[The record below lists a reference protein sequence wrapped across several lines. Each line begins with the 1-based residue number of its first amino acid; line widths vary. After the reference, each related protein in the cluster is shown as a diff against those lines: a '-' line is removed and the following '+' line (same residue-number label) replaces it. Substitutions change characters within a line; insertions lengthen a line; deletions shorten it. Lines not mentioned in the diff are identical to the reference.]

1 MTGNFEAP
9 SEREKE
15 TLRLLLQGYDA
26 KSIANDLG
34 ISVHTVNERLRAS
47 RRKFQVSSSREAARL
62 LARSEQENPK
72 SVVDKQMRV
81 AGNPEDV
88 NKVRRR
94 HAGLGAERLIV
105 LGIGGTLIMSL
116 ILATAM
122 LAWVASGDTKPGPLP
137 NWSTATTAIGRPP
150 PTNTVRLDGNRF
162 LWNGEVTSEAN
173 IRLFLGAVVQLHPQ
187 PLLILS
193 YSAQTSPKR
202 VQRARLLIEEVV
214 QCSPDTCLEVTLPP
228 A

>member
-1 MTGNFEAP
+1 MTGILEAL

-26 KSIANDLG
+26 KSIANNLG

-47 RRKFQVSSSREAARL
+47 RRKLEVSSSREAARL
-62 LARSEQENPK
+62 LAMSEQEAPK

-81 AGNPEDV
+81 AGDPEDV
-88 NKVRRR
+88 NKDRRR
-94 HAGLGAERLIV
+94 NERLGAQDLIV
-105 LGIGGTLIMSL
+105 LAIGGMLIMSL
-116 ILATAM
+116 IIATAM
-122 LAWVASGDTKPGPLP
+122 LTWVASGDTKPGPLP
-137 NWSTATTAIGRPP
+137 NWSTATAATGRDPVS
-150 PTNTVRLDGNRF
+150 NTVRLDGNRF
-162 LWNGEVTSEAN
+162 LWNGEERSEEN
-173 IRLFLGAVVQLHPQ
+173 ILLFLGAIVQLHPQ

-214 QCSPDTCLEVTLPP
+214 QCTPGTCLEVTVPP